1 MKLII
6 RLILGTFMLY
16 FIVSCNAPNNNSDGK
31 SLIDENDGIME
42 MIEYVTSKNDTI
54 MIPRNIEDY
63 NRFIADSLDDY
74 NTADYLFAMLESK
87 PEECFVYSFDDEKYD
102 VSLKTI
108 MAPDSTMRFYCINR
122 PYRRGYNILLQY
134 KNYKGINLDVYEEG
148 QYSGGIYNIYYVTDV
163 KGNIFYLV
171 DSYGKV
177 AALEEIRNVIALTFK
192 DGRPQIAPLFNTGKE
207 RLFSIDTYLEYSH
220 TDRNTKIDSI
230 NVYNEQ
236 TRNLYIPLLDKYG
249 DFHDKF
255 IIYHFDG
262 TEFIYSGIR

>member
-1 MKLII
+1 MKTESVGKIFGIVFILLIY
-6 RLILGTFMLY
+6 L
-16 FIVSCNAPNNNSDGK
+16 SCTSNEKMKDDN
-31 SLIDENDGIME
+31 IE

-63 NRFIADSLDDY
+63 NRFIDDSLDDY

-87 PEECFVYSFDDEKYD
+87 PEEGFIYTFDDEKYD

-108 MAPDSTMRFYCINR
+108 MAPDSTMKFYCINR
-122 PYRRGYNILLQY
+122 PYRRGYNILIQY
-134 KNYKGINLDVYEEG
+134 KNHTGIHLDTFDEG
-148 QYSGGIYNIYYVTDV
+148 LYSGGVYNIYYVRDI

-177 AALEEIRNVIALTFK
+177 ASLEESRKVIALTFK
-192 DGRPQIAPLFNTGKE
+192 EGKPQKTPLFNTGKK
-207 RLFSIDTYLEYSH
+207 RLFSIDTYLEYYH

-262 TEFIYSGIR
+262 TEFKYSGIR